1 MNHEILR
8 SVASKEY
15 IKSFLERGIRPDK
28 RKLEEKREF
37 NDISNF
43 INTEEFS
50 QMTSLGHEN
59 RVIGVLKKKEN
70 PQKSTEA
77 FVIKIDV
84 SQLDL
89 NENLILEYIN
99 KLLKDNI
106 HYYTNDYIYELH
118 VRILSNSGN
127 IYDSISHM
135 LLILF
140 NNQIIKSNLFYIKNQ
155 FSTLTFSCLD
165 EYILY
170 DTSID
175 EVNVSNSVFNLI
187 PFADKSFFLHKIS
200 GRSISILDLNRII
213 EDVSK

>member
-1 MNHEILR
+1 MNHEILS

-37 NDISNF
+37 NDITNF

-50 QMTSLGHEN
+50 QMTSLGNEN

-70 PQKSTEA
+70 PQKATEA

-106 HYYTNDYIYELH
+106 HFHTHDYIFELH
-118 VRILSNSGN
+118 VRVLNNNGN

-135 LLILF
+135 LLMLF
-140 NNQIIKSNLFYIKNQ
+140 NNQIIKSSLFYIKNQ

-175 EVNVSNSVFNLI
+175 EVNVSNSIFNVIL
-187 PFADKSFFLHKIS
+187 FADKSFFLHKIS